1 MKRVLFIVL
10 MLHIKISYSTPF
22 TTIER
27 DTIHSA
33 FEALK
38 TLQVLYVISK
48 RCNNYEYIELAPK
61 NELDSIVRKKLHIS
75 LATLEQMAKGKK
87 NYMLS
92 FDNQLEGVEC
102 SNIDIENFLSVLYD
116 DYDLAKFSLGLYEP
130 IPNGLVIQ

>member
-1 MKRVLFIVL
+1 MKRILFLVL
-10 MLHIKISYSTPF
+10 MLHFKISYSASF
-22 TTIER
+22 TKIER

-61 NELDSIVRKKLHIS
+61 NELDAIVRRKLHIS
-75 LATLEQMAKGKK
+75 LAKLELMAKGKK

-102 SNIDIENFLSVLYD
+102 SNIDIDNFLSVLYD
-116 DYDLAKFSLGLYEP
+116 DYDIAQFSLDLYEP
-130 IPNGLVIQ
+130 ITNELAIQ

>member
-1 MKRVLFIVL
+1 
-10 MLHIKISYSTPF
+10 MLHFKISYSASF
-22 TTIER
+22 TSIER

-61 NELDSIVRKKLHIS
+61 NELDSIVRRKLHIN
-75 LATLEQMAKGKK
+75 LAKLELMAKGKK
-87 NYMLS
+87 NYLLS
-92 FDNQLEGVEC
+92 FENELEGIEC
-102 SNIDIENFLSVLYD
+102 SNIDVENFLSVLYD

-130 IPNGLVIQ
+130 ISNGVAIE